1 MKKILLIEDNPS
13 FRLFLKEALGK
24 RYEVGEIANLSQLN
38 DIQLQ
43 GIDLVLMDNKL
54 PDGNGVDYIE
64 KILLV
69 NSNASI
75 VMLTAYGDIPTAIG
89 AIKSG
94 ATDFWTK
101 PIDYNTLTMR
111 VDRIMKAMDVNVQED
126 EIIGSSPFAQQL
138 RKTVSRLSS
147 VDVNVLITG
156 DSGTGKDYIAKL
168 IHSKSLRAKSKYVI
182 VDCNLLNDNLFES
195 ELFGSIK
202 GAFSGADR
210 TREGMIDIAH
220 KGTLY
225 FDSIDILSMRQQGKL
240 LRFIESGEYFPL
252 GSSKPKNADV
262 RIIASSV
269 RDLNDAVERGEFRS
283 DLLFRINVYPIRL
296 VTLKERGVDI
306 PAFLDSIM
314 RIYETKYNRKL
325 DLNEEELSVLYSYE
339 WPGNI
344 REMENILE
352 RLFVENDKSLLEKL
366 NSNKHMGLKQKIR
379 SMTMEREKSE
389 ICSALRKCRGNKAET
404 ARMLQISYRNL
415 LDKIKEYNIE

>member
-24 RYEVGEIANLSQLN
+24 KYEVGEIANLSQLN